1 MANKK
6 INLPE
11 RDYYPLDKAARRLGC
26 DVDDLIHFI
35 ATGKMCFW
43 YRHHID
49 EVLTLHNDKNA
60 FNSVSASDYYYEND
74 EGVFIRVTDILKLIK
89 SKLFGIDD
97 EEHLTEKVFF
107 YYDTTYSSMDIFI
120 CNYQRYKQRKIRTRL
135 PHKIRT
141 QLPHKIRVVASG
153 LLQVFNTSIDIE
165 NLSNE
170 ITNCPVRRIVIADKA
185 EEPEIT
191 INLYGKTINIS
202 DIFISKEEI
211 KIVMN
216 GGRQPRDMVKD
227 FSDKHALSHSQ
238 SKKTTNLQARVI
250 KRLITA
256 IAGEEEAANPR
267 RALEN
272 GHSKLSRALTKA
284 GVEIGATPSSVG
296 KWLADVDD

>member
-49 EVLTLHNDKNA
+49 EVLTLHNYKNA
-60 FNSVSASDYYYEND
+60 FNSVSVSDYYYEND
-74 EGVFIRVTDILKLIK
+74 EGVFIRATDILKLLK
-89 SKLFGIDD
+89 SSSFGEKIISS

-107 YYDTTYSSMDIFI
+107 YYDSSYSAIDIFI
-120 CNYQRYKQRKIRTRL
+120 CNYQGYKQRKN
-135 PHKIRT
+135 KT
-141 QLPHKIRVVASG
+141 QLPRKIRVEASG

-170 ITNCPVRRIVIADKA
+170 ITNCSVRRIVIADKA
-185 EEPEIT
+185 EEPKIT

-216 GGRQPRDMVKD
+216 GGRQQRETREDDP
-227 FSDKHALSHSQ
+227 DKRQIMHSQ

-256 IAGEEEAANPR
+256 IAGEEEASNPR

-284 GVEIGATPSSVG
+284 GVDIGATPTCIG

>member
-1 MANKK
+1 MTNKK

-49 EVLTLHNDKNA
+49 EVLQLHNYKNA
-60 FNSVSASDYYYEND
+60 FNSVPASDCYYEND

-120 CNYQRYKQRKIRTRL
+120 CNYQRYKQRKIRT
-135 PHKIRT
+135 

-153 LLQVFNTSIDIE
+153 LLQVFNTSFDIE

-170 ITNCPVRRIVIADKA
+170 ITNCPVRRIVIADKGK
-185 EEPEIT
+185 EPKIT

-202 DIFISKEEI
+202 DIFISKEEM

-216 GGRQPRDMVKD
+216 GGRQPGDIVKD
-227 FSDKHALSHSQ
+227 FSDKHALLHSQ

-256 IAGEEEAANPR
+256 IAGEEEASNPR

-284 GVEIGATPSSVG
+284 GVDIGATPTCIG

>member
-43 YRHHID
+43 YRHRID
-49 EVLTLHNDKNA
+49 EVLTLHNYKNA
-60 FNSVSASDYYYEND
+60 FNSVSVSDYYYEND
-74 EGVFIRVTDILKLIK
+74 EGVFIRATDILKLLK
-89 SKLFGIDD
+89 SSSFGEKIISS

-107 YYDTTYSSMDIFI
+107 YYDSSYSETDIFI
-120 CNYQRYKQRKIRTRL
+120 CNYQRYKQR
-135 PHKIRT
+135 KIRT

-185 EEPEIT
+185 EEPKIT

-216 GGRQPRDMVKD
+216 GGRQQREIREDEP
-227 FSDKHALSHSQ
+227 DKRQIMHSQ

-256 IAGEEEAANPR
+256 IAGEEEASNPR

-272 GHSKLSRALTKA
+272 GHSKLSRALT
-284 GVEIGATPSSVG
+284 
-296 KWLADVDD
+296 

>member
-49 EVLTLHNDKNA
+49 EVLTLHNYKNA
-60 FNSVSASDYYYEND
+60 FNSVSVSDYYYEND
-74 EGVFIRVTDILKLIK
+74 EGVFIRATDILKLLE
-89 SKLFGIDD
+89 SSYFGEKITNNEDQ
-97 EEHLTEKVFF
+97 LTEKVFF
-107 YYDTTYSSMDIFI
+107 YYDDSYSETDIFI
-120 CNYQRYKQRKIRTRL
+120 CNYQKYKQR
-135 PHKIRT
+135 KIRT
-141 QLPHKIRVVASG
+141 QLPHKIRVIASG

-170 ITNCPVRRIVIADKA
+170 ITSCPVRRIVIADKA

-202 DIFISKEEI
+202 DIFISKEEM

-216 GGRQPRDMVKD
+216 GGRQPGDMVKD
-227 FSDKHALSHSQ
+227 FSDKRALSHSQ
-238 SKKTTNLQARVI
+238 SKKTTNLQAKVI
-250 KRLITA
+250 KRLITT

-284 GVEIGATPSSVG
+284 GVDIGATPTCIG

>member
-1 MANKK
+1 MTNKK

-43 YRHHID
+43 YRHRID
-49 EVLTLHNDKNA
+49 EVLTLHNYKNA
-60 FNSVSASDYYYEND
+60 FNSVPASDCYYEND
-74 EGVFIRVTDILKLIK
+74 EGVFIRATDI
-89 SKLFGIDD
+89 SKLLKSSLFDISD

-107 YYDTTYSSMDIFI
+107 YYDSSYSETDIFI
-120 CNYQRYKQRKIRTRL
+120 CNYQRYKQR
-135 PHKIRT
+135 KIRT

-185 EEPEIT
+185 EEPKIT

-216 GGRQPRDMVKD
+216 GGRQQREIREDEP
-227 FSDKHALSHSQ
+227 DKRQIMHSQ

-256 IAGEEEAANPR
+256 IAGEEEASNPR

-284 GVEIGATPSSVG
+284 GVDIGATPTCIG

>member
-1 MANKK
+1 
-6 INLPE
+6 
-11 RDYYPLDKAARRLGC
+11 
-26 DVDDLIHFI
+26 
-35 ATGKMCFW
+35 
-43 YRHHID
+43 
-49 EVLTLHNDKNA
+49 
-60 FNSVSASDYYYEND
+60 
-74 EGVFIRVTDILKLIK
+74 
-89 SKLFGIDD
+89 
-97 EEHLTEKVFF
+97 FF
-107 YYDTTYSSMDIFI
+107 YYDSSYSETDIFI
-120 CNYQRYKQRKIRTRL
+120 CNYQKYKQR
-135 PHKIRT
+135 KIRT

-170 ITNCPVRRIVIADKA
+170 ITNCSVRRIVIADKA

-202 DIFISKEEI
+202 DVFISKEEI

-216 GGRQPRDMVKD
+216 GGRQPGDMVKD

-256 IAGEEEAANPR
+256 IAGEEEASNPR

-284 GVEIGATPSSVG
+284 GVDIGATPTCIG
-296 KWLADVDD
+296 KWLADIDD

>member
-1 MANKK
+1 MTNKK

-49 EVLTLHNDKNA
+49 EVLTLHNYKNA

-74 EGVFIRVTDILKLIK
+74 EGVFIRATDILKLLE
-89 SKLFGIDD
+89 SSSFGEKIITD
-97 EEHLTEKVFF
+97 EEQLTEKIYFNCCGG
-107 YYDTTYSSMDIFI
+107 YSETDIFI
-120 CNYQRYKQRKIRTRL
+120 YNYHGYKQR
-135 PHKIRT
+135 KIRT

-165 NLSNE
+165 NLSNDV
-170 ITNCPVRRIVIADKA
+170 TDCYVRRIVIADKGK
-185 EEPEIT
+185 EPKIT

-216 GGRQPRDMVKD
+216 GGRQPGDMVKD